1 MPVESFTAI
10 RRRAEER
17 HGGAAGLDKRIAEG
31 LRPGDPAA
39 LPDDRILAE
48 MAKRVF
54 QAGFSWKVIEAKWPG
69 FEAAFEGFE
78 PTRVAMYG
86 DDELARLVAD
96 KGIVRNGPKIA
107 AVIENAVFLTDL
119 ARENG
124 SAAGVFADWPDEDYI
139 GLLDFLKKRGSR
151 LGGNTGQRVCRAVGK
166 PSFIFSP
173 DVVARLIAEGV
184 VDKEPSSKRELA
196 AVQAAFNEWSAQSGR
211 SLSAVSRLLA
221 MTV

>member
-1 MPVESFTAI
+1 MMRSFDDLYAIAVERKGSREAVEANLPKAKTK
-10 RRRAEER
+10 AEL
-17 HGGAAGLDKRIAEG
+17 AS
-31 LRPGDPAA
+31 
-39 LPDDRILAE
+39 LPDSRWLAE
-48 MAKRVF
+48 MAWAIF

-69 FEAAFEGFE
+69 FEAAFEGFD

-86 DDELARLVAD
+86 DDELARLLAD

-119 ARENG
+119 AREKG
-124 SAAGVFADWPDEDYI
+124 AAAKVFAEWPDDDYI
-139 GLLDFLKKRGSR
+139 GFLDFLKKRGSR

-173 DVVARLIAEGV
+173 DVVARLIAEGI

-211 SLSAVSRLLA
+211 PLSAVSRLLA